1 MATVRIRY
9 GNTNTFLVEGR
20 LLVDTDYAGTM
31 QAFFRALKAD
41 GIRIESITHVMA
53 THFHP
58 DHCGLIGE
66 LQKRGVRLILPEA
79 QKEFVHFPDYIF
91 KRDGIAYIPVDEGT
105 ADNISIENSR
115 DYLRNL
121 GIEGEIIPT
130 PSHSR
135 DSVSLILDDGDCMV
149 GDLQPKEYIEYYDEK
164 MGLKA
169 DWEVIVK
176 QRPKRILYAHMP
188 EMRIKNDSF

>member
-31 QAFFRALKAD
+31 PAFYRALKAN
-41 GIRIESITHVMA
+41 GIRAESITHVMA

-66 LQKRGVRLILPEA
+66 LQKRGVRLILPEI
-79 QKEFVHFPDYIF
+79 QKEAVHFPDYIF
-91 KRDGIAYIPVDEGT
+91 KRDGISYVPVDEGT
-105 ADNISIENSR
+105 ADNISIESGR
-115 DYLRNL
+115 DYLRTL
-121 GIEGEIIPT
+121 GIEGEIVST

-135 DSVSLILDDGDCMV
+135 DSVSLILDNGDCIV
-149 GDLQPKEYIEYYDEK
+149 GDLQPREYIVCYDEDT
-164 MGLKA
+164 GLKA
-169 DWEVIVK
+169 DWYVIMNH
-176 QRPKRILYAHMP
+176 RPKRILYAHMP
-188 EMRIKNDSF
+188 EMRIIE

>member
-31 QAFFRALKAD
+31 PAFYRALKAN
-41 GIRIESITHVMA
+41 GIRAESITHVMA

-66 LQKRGVRLILPEA
+66 LQKRGVRLILPEI
-79 QKEFVHFPDYIF
+79 QKEAVHFPDYIF
-91 KRDGIAYIPVDEGT
+91 KRDGISYVPVDEGT
-105 ADNISIENSR
+105 ADNISIESGR
-115 DYLRNL
+115 DYLRTL
-121 GIEGEIIPT
+121 GIEGEIVST

-135 DSVSLILDDGDCMV
+135 DSVSLILDDGDCIV
-149 GDLQPKEYIEYYDEK
+149 GDLQPREYIVCYDEDT
-164 MGLKA
+164 GLKA
-169 DWEVIVK
+169 DWYVIMNH
-176 QRPKRILYAHMP
+176 RPKRILYAHMP
-188 EMRIKNDSF
+188 EMRIIE

>member
-31 QAFFRALKAD
+31 PAFYRALKAN
-41 GIRIESITHVMA
+41 GIRAESITHVMA

-66 LQKRGVRLILPEA
+66 LQKRGVRLILPEI
-79 QKEFVHFPDYIF
+79 QKEAVHFPDYIF
-91 KRDGIAYIPVDEGT
+91 KRDGISYVPVDEGT
-105 ADNISIENSR
+105 ADNISIESGR
-115 DYLRNL
+115 DYLRTL
-121 GIEGEIIPT
+121 GIEGEIVST

-135 DSVSLILDDGDCMV
+135 DSVSLILDNGDCIV
-149 GDLQPKEYIEYYDEK
+149 GDLQPREHIVCYDEDT
-164 MGLKA
+164 GLKA
-169 DWEVIVK
+169 DWYVIMNH
-176 QRPKRILYAHMP
+176 RPKRILYAHMP
-188 EMRIKNDSF
+188 EMRIIE

>member
-31 QAFFRALKAD
+31 PAFYRALKAN
-41 GIRIESITHVMA
+41 GIRAESITHVMA

-66 LQKRGVRLILPEA
+66 LQKRGLRLILPEI
-79 QKEFVHFPDYIF
+79 QKEAVHFPDYIF
-91 KRDGIAYIPVDEGT
+91 KRDGISYVPVDEGT
-105 ADNISIENSR
+105 ADNISIESGR
-115 DYLRNL
+115 DYLRTL
-121 GIEGEIIPT
+121 GIEGEIVST

-135 DSVSLILDDGDCMV
+135 DSVSLILDDGDCIV
-149 GDLQPKEYIEYYDEK
+149 GDLQPREYIVCYDEDT
-164 MGLKA
+164 GLKA
-169 DWEVIVK
+169 DWYVIMNH
-176 QRPKRILYAHMP
+176 RPKRILYAHIP
-188 EMRIKNDSF
+188 EMRIIE

>member
-31 QAFFRALKAD
+31 PAFYRALKAN
-41 GIRIESITHVMA
+41 GIRAESITHVMA

-66 LQKRGVRLILPEA
+66 LQKRGVRLILPEI
-79 QKEFVHFPDYIF
+79 QKEAVHFPDYIF
-91 KRDGIAYIPVDEGT
+91 KRDGISYVPVDEGT
-105 ADNISIENSR
+105 ADNISIESGR
-115 DYLRNL
+115 DYLRTL
-121 GIEGEIIPT
+121 GIEGEIVST

-135 DSVSLILDDGDCMV
+135 DSISLILDDGDCIV
-149 GDLQPKEYIEYYDEK
+149 GDLQPREYIVCYDEDT
-164 MGLKA
+164 GLKA
-169 DWEVIVK
+169 DWYVIMNH
-176 QRPKRILYAHMP
+176 RPKRILYAHMP
-188 EMRIKNDSF
+188 EMRIIE